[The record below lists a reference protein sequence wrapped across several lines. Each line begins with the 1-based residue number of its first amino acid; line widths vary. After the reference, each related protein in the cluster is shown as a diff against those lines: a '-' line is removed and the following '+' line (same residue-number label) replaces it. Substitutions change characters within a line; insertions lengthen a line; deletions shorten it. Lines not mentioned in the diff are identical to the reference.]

1 MQDNGNI
8 IVYVDDNGKPQ
19 VDVRF
24 QDETVWLTQ
33 AQLVELYQSSKANVS
48 EHIKNIFDEGE
59 LDKNSVV
66 RKFRTTASDGKNYE
80 VNYYNLDMI
89 ISLGYRIKS
98 NIATKFRI
106 WATDRLREYITKGFA
121 IDSERLKNLGGGN
134 HWKELLDEIRDIR
147 SSEKVLYRQVL
158 DLYATAEDYD
168 PKTDQSRKFFAIVQ
182 NKLHYAA
189 HGNTAGEVIYYRVD
203 SDKPFAGMTNFKGK
217 QPTQAEAMVAKNYL
231 SQKELKVLNNL
242 VSAYFDIAEINA
254 MEEKPMRM
262 ADHLREL
269 DTILSSTGRK
279 LLDNAGKVSTKQ
291 AKEKALAE
299 YRKYKAKNLSGVE
312 EDYLENIKKTAKKV
326 KSEVANKE
334 QKNKEDM

>member
-1 MQDNGNI
+1 MMRDSGNV

-33 AQLVELYQSSKANVS
+33 AQLAELYQSSKANVS

-66 RKFRTTASDGKNYE
+66 RNFRTTASDGKNYE

-168 PKTDQSRKFFAIVQ
+168 PKTDQSQRFFAIVQ

-203 SDKPFAGMTNFKGK
+203 SDKPFVGMTNFKGK

-279 LLDNAGKVSTKQ
+279 LLDNSGKISTKQ

-299 YRKYKAKNLSGVE
+299 YRRYKAKNLSGVE
-312 EDYLENIKKTAKKV
+312 EDYLQEL
-326 KSEVANKE
+326 KSVNRRIEGKE
-334 QKNKEDM
+334 

>member
-1 MQDNGNI
+1 MRDNGNI
-8 IVYVDDNGKPQ
+8 VVYVDDNGQPQ

-66 RKFRTTASDGKNYE
+66 RKFRTTASDSKNYE

-168 PKTDQSRKFFAIVQ
+168 PKTDQSQRFFAIVQ

-203 SDKPFAGMTNFKGK
+203 SDKPFVGMTNFKGK

-262 ADHLREL
+262 TDHLREL

-279 LLDNAGKVSTKQ
+279 LLDSAGKISTKQ

-312 EDYLENIKKTAKKV
+312 EDYLENIKKTAKKL
-326 KSEVANKE
+326 KGVA
-334 QKNKEDM
+334 

>member
-1 MQDNGNI
+1 MVQDNGNVL
-8 IVYVDDNGKPQ
+8 VYVDDNGKPQ

-33 AQLVELYQSSKANVS
+33 AQLVDLYQSSKANVS

-89 ISLGYRIKS
+89 ISLGYHIKS

-168 PKTDQSRKFFAIVQ
+168 PNTDQSQRFFAIVQ

-203 SDKPFAGMTNFKGK
+203 SDKPFVGMTNFKGK
-217 QPTQAEAMVAKNYL
+217 HPTQAEAMVAKNYL

-254 MEEKPMRM
+254 MEEKPMSM

-279 LLDNAGKVSTKQ
+279 LLDSAGKISTKQ

-312 EDYLENIKKTAKKV
+312 EDYLQEL
-326 KSEVANKE
+326 KSVNRRIEGKE
-334 QKNKEDM
+334 

>member
-1 MQDNGNI
+1 MMQDSGNV

-33 AQLVELYQSSKANVS
+33 AQLVELYQTSKANVS

-66 RKFRTTASDGKNYE
+66 RNFRTTASDGKNYE

-158 DLYATAEDYD
+158 DLYSTAEDYD
-168 PKTDQSRKFFAIVQ
+168 PKTDQSQKFFAIVQ

-203 SDKPFAGMTNFKGK
+203 SDKPFVGMTNFKGK

-279 LLDNAGKVSTKQ
+279 LLDGAGKISTKQ
-291 AKEKALAE
+291 AKEKALVE
-299 YRKYKAKNLSGVE
+299 YRRYKAKNLSGVE
-312 EDYLENIKKTAKKV
+312 EDYLENIKSIEGELRMRGK
-326 KSEVANKE
+326 
-334 QKNKEDM
+334 

>member
-48 EHIKNIFDEGE
+48 EHIKNIFDESE

-158 DLYATAEDYD
+158 DLYSTAEDYD
-168 PKTDQSRKFFAIVQ
+168 PKTDQSQKFFAIVQ

-203 SDKPFAGMTNFKGK
+203 SDKPFVGMTNFKGK

-254 MEEKPMRM
+254 IEEKPMRM

-279 LLDNAGKVSTKQ
+279 LLDNAGKISTKQ

-312 EDYLENIKKTAKKV
+312 EDYLENIKETAKKL
-326 KSEVANKE
+326 KGVA
-334 QKNKEDM
+334 

>member
-1 MQDNGNI
+1 MRDNGNI
-8 IVYVDDNGKPQ
+8 VVYVDDNGQPQ
-19 VDVRF
+19 IDVRF

-33 AQLVELYQSSKANVS
+33 AQLVDLYQSSKANVS

-59 LDKNSVV
+59 LDKKSVV

-121 IDSERLKNLGGGN
+121 IDSDRLKNLGGGN

-158 DLYATAEDYD
+158 DLYSTAEDYD
-168 PKTDQSRKFFAIVQ
+168 PKADQSQKFFAIVQ

-189 HGNTAGEVIYYRVD
+189 HGNTAGEVIYYRID
-203 SDKPFAGMTNFKGK
+203 SDKPFVGMTNFKGK

-279 LLDNAGKVSTKQ
+279 LLDNAGKISTKQ

-312 EDYLENIKKTAKKV
+312 EDYLENIKKTAKRLGR
-326 KSEVANKE
+326 
-334 QKNKEDM
+334 

>member
-59 LDKNSVV
+59 LDWAATV
-66 RKFRTTASDGKNYE
+66 RKFRTVRNEGDRQVE
-80 VNYYNLDMI
+80 RELEYYNLDMI

-168 PKTDQSRKFFAIVQ
+168 PKTDQSQKFFAIVQ
-182 NKLHYAA
+182 NNYIMQHMA
-189 HGNTAGEVIYYRVD
+189 I
-203 SDKPFAGMTNFKGK
+203 
-217 QPTQAEAMVAKNYL
+217 QPV
-231 SQKELKVLNNL
+231 
-242 VSAYFDIAEINA
+242 
-254 MEEKPMRM
+254 R
-262 ADHLREL
+262 
-269 DTILSSTGRK
+269 
-279 LLDNAGKVSTKQ
+279 
-291 AKEKALAE
+291 
-299 YRKYKAKNLSGVE
+299 
-312 EDYLENIKKTAKKV
+312 
-326 KSEVANKE
+326 
-334 QKNKEDM
+334 

>member
-1 MQDNGNI
+1 MRDNGNI

-66 RKFRTTASDGKNYE
+66 RKFRTTASDSKNYE

-106 WATDRLREYITKGFA
+106 WAADRLREYITKGFA

-168 PKTDQSRKFFAIVQ
+168 PKADQSQKFFAIVQ

-203 SDKPFAGMTNFKGK
+203 SDKPFVGITNFKGK

-279 LLDNAGKVSTKQ
+279 LLDNAGKISTKQ

-312 EDYLENIKKTAKKV
+312 EDYLRELRMLRKNL
-326 KSEVANKE
+326 KE
-334 QKNKEDM
+334 KLV

>member
-1 MQDNGNI
+1 MRDNGNI
-8 IVYVDDNGKPQ
+8 VVYVDDNGQPQ

-106 WATDRLREYITKGFA
+106 WATDRLREYITRGFA

-158 DLYATAEDYD
+158 DLYATAEDND
-168 PKTDQSRKFFAIVQ
+168 PNADQSQKFFAIVQ
-182 NKLHYAA
+182 DKLHYTA
-189 HGNTAGEVIYYRVD
+189 HGSTAGEVIYYRVD
-203 SDKPFAGMTNFKGK
+203 SDKPFAGMTNFKGR

-254 MEEKPMRM
+254 MEEKTMRM
-262 ADHLREL
+262 ADHLHKL

-279 LLDNAGKVSTKQ
+279 LLDSAGKISTKQ

-299 YRKYKAKNLSGVE
+299 YRKYKAKNLSGV
-312 EDYLENIKKTAKKV
+312 
-326 KSEVANKE
+326 
-334 QKNKEDM
+334 

>member
-1 MQDNGNI
+1 MRDNGNI
-8 IVYVDDNGKPQ
+8 VVYVDDNGKPQ

-59 LDKNSVV
+59 LDQSATV
-66 RKFRTTASDGKNYE
+66 RNFRTVRTEGDRQVE
-80 VNYYNLDMI
+80 RELEYYNLDMI

-158 DLYATAEDYD
+158 DLYSTAEDYD
-168 PKTDQSRKFFAIVQ
+168 PKADQSQKFFAIVQ

-203 SDKPFAGMTNFKGK
+203 SDKPFVGMTNFKGK

-242 VSAYFDIAEINA
+242 LSAYFDIAEINA
-254 MEEKPMRM
+254 MEAKP
-262 ADHLREL
+262 
-269 DTILSSTGRK
+269 K
-279 LLDNAGKVSTKQ
+279 LCHCHS
-291 AKEKALAE
+291 
-299 YRKYKAKNLSGVE
+299 
-312 EDYLENIKKTAKKV
+312 
-326 KSEVANKE
+326 
-334 QKNKEDM
+334 

>member
-1 MQDNGNI
+1 MVQDSGNV

-66 RKFRTTASDGKNYE
+66 RKFRTTASDSKNYE

-106 WATDRLREYITKGFA
+106 WATDRLREYITKGFV

-168 PKTDQSRKFFAIVQ
+168 PKADQSQKFFAIVQ

-189 HGNTAGEVIYYRVD
+189 HGNTAGEVLYYRVD
-203 SDKPFAGMTNFKGK
+203 SDKPFVGMTNFKGK

-262 ADHLREL
+262 VDHLREL

-279 LLDNAGKVSTKQ
+279 LLDNAGKISTKQ

-312 EDYLENIKKTAKKV
+312 EDYLENIKRIEGELRMRGK
-326 KSEVANKE
+326 
-334 QKNKEDM
+334 

>member
-1 MQDNGNI
+1 MRDNGNV

-33 AQLVELYQSSKANVS
+33 AQLVDLYQSSKANVS
-48 EHIKNIFDEGE
+48 EHIKNIFDESE
-59 LDKNSVV
+59 LDKKSVV

-134 HWKELLDEIRDIR
+134 HWKQLLDEIRDIR

-168 PKTDQSRKFFAIVQ
+168 PKADQSQKFFAIVQ

-189 HGNTAGEVIYYRVD
+189 HSNTAGEVIYYRVD
-203 SDKPFAGMTNFKGK
+203 SDNPFAGMTNFKGK

-254 MEEKPMRM
+254 IEEKPMSM

-279 LLDNAGKVSTKQ
+279 LLDDAGKISNKQ
-291 AKEKALAE
+291 AKEKALVE

-312 EDYLENIKKTAKKV
+312 EDYLQEL
-326 KSEVANKE
+326 KSVNRRMEGRE
-334 QKNKEDM
+334 

>member
-48 EHIKNIFDEGE
+48 EHIKNIFDESE

-158 DLYATAEDYD
+158 DLYSTAEDYD
-168 PKTDQSRKFFAIVQ
+168 PKTDQSQKFFAIVQ

-203 SDKPFAGMTNFKGK
+203 SDKPFVGMTNFKGK

-279 LLDNAGKVSTKQ
+279 LLDNAGKINTKQ

-312 EDYLENIKKTAKKV
+312 EDYLENIKETAKKL
-326 KSEVANKE
+326 KGVA
-334 QKNKEDM
+334 

>member
-1 MQDNGNI
+1 MRDNGNI
-8 IVYVDDNGKPQ
+8 VVYVDDNGQPQ

-33 AQLVELYQSSKANVS
+33 AQLVDLYQSSKANVS

-158 DLYATAEDYD
+158 DLYSTAEDYD
-168 PKTDQSRKFFAIVQ
+168 PKADQSQKFFAIVQ

-203 SDKPFAGMTNFKGK
+203 SDRPFAGMTNFKGK

-279 LLDNAGKVSTKQ
+279 LLDSAGKISTKQ

-312 EDYLENIKKTAKKV
+312 EDYLENIKKTAKKL
-326 KSEVANKE
+326 KGVA
-334 QKNKEDM
+334 

>member
-1 MQDNGNI
+1 MRDNGNI
-8 IVYVDDNGKPQ
+8 VVYVDDNGQPQ

-66 RKFRTTASDGKNYE
+66 RKFRTTASDSKNYE

-134 HWKELLDEIRDIR
+134 HWKELLDEIRDIH

-168 PKTDQSRKFFAIVQ
+168 PKADQSQKFFAIVQ

-203 SDKPFAGMTNFKGK
+203 SDKPFVGITNFKGK

-254 MEEKPMRM
+254 MEEKQMRM

-269 DTILSSTGRK
+269 DAILSSTGRK
-279 LLDNAGKVSTKQ
+279 LLDNAGKIISTKQ

-312 EDYLENIKKTAKKV
+312 EDYLENIKKTAKKL
-326 KSEVANKE
+326 KGKI
-334 QKNKEDM
+334 K

>member
-1 MQDNGNI
+1 MVQDSGNV

-48 EHIKNIFDEGE
+48 GHIKNIFDEGE
-59 LDKNSVV
+59 LDKKSVV

-121 IDSERLKNLGGGN
+121 IDNERLKNLGGGN

-168 PKTDQSRKFFAIVQ
+168 PKTDQSQRFFAIVQ

-254 MEEKPMRM
+254 MEEKPMSM

-279 LLDNAGKVSTKQ
+279 LLDSAGKISTKQ

-312 EDYLENIKKTAKKV
+312 EDYLENIKRIEGELRIRGK
-326 KSEVANKE
+326 
-334 QKNKEDM
+334 

>member
-66 RKFRTTASDGKNYE
+66 RNFRTTASDGKNYE

-168 PKTDQSRKFFAIVQ
+168 PKTDQSQRFFAIVQ

-203 SDKPFAGMTNFKGK
+203 SDKPFVGMTNFKGK

-279 LLDNAGKVSTKQ
+279 LLDDAGKISTKQ

-299 YRKYKAKNLSGVE
+299 YRRYKAKNLSGVE
-312 EDYLENIKKTAKKV
+312 EDYLDNIKKTAKKL
-326 KSEVANKE
+326 KGKI
-334 QKNKEDM
+334 K

>member
-1 MQDNGNI
+1 
-8 IVYVDDNGKPQ
+8 
-19 VDVRF
+19 
-24 QDETVWLTQ
+24 
-33 AQLVELYQSSKANVS
+33 
-48 EHIKNIFDEGE
+48 
-59 LDKNSVV
+59 
-66 RKFRTTASDGKNYE
+66 
-80 VNYYNLDMI
+80 MI

-98 NIATKFRI
+98 SIATKFRI

-168 PKTDQSRKFFAIVQ
+168 PKADQSQKFFAIVQ

-254 MEEKPMRM
+254 MEEKPMSM
-262 ADHLREL
+262 TDHLREL

-279 LLDNAGKVSTKQ
+279 LLDSAGKISTKQ

-312 EDYLENIKKTAKKV
+312 EDYLENIKKTAKKA
-326 KSEVANKE
+326 KSKVVN
-334 QKNKEDM
+334 

>member
-1 MQDNGNI
+1 MRDNGNV

-33 AQLVELYQSSKANVS
+33 AQLVDLYQSSKANVS

-66 RKFRTTASDGKNYE
+66 RKFRTTASDSKNYE

-168 PKTDQSRKFFAIVQ
+168 PKTDQSQRFFAIVQ

-217 QPTQAEAMVAKNYL
+217 QPTRAEAMIAKNYL

-242 VSAYFDIAEINA
+242 VSAYLDIAEINA
-254 MEEKPMRM
+254 MEEKPMSM

-279 LLDNAGKVSTKQ
+279 LLDSAGKISTKQ

-312 EDYLENIKKTAKKV
+312 EDYLENIKKTAKKL
-326 KSEVANKE
+326 KGVA
-334 QKNKEDM
+334 

>member
-66 RKFRTTASDGKNYE
+66 RNFRTTASDGKNYE

-168 PKTDQSRKFFAIVQ
+168 PKTDQSQRFFAIVQ

-203 SDKPFAGMTNFKGK
+203 SDKPFVGMTNFKGK
-217 QPTQAEAMVAKNYL
+217 QPTQAEDMVAKNYL

-279 LLDNAGKVSTKQ
+279 LLDNAGKISTKQ

-299 YRKYKAKNLSGVE
+299 YRRYKAKNLSGVE
-312 EDYLENIKKTAKKV
+312 EDYLRELKLVNRRI
-326 KSEVANKE
+326 EGKE
-334 QKNKEDM
+334 

>member
-48 EHIKNIFDEGE
+48 EHIKNIFDESE

-80 VNYYNLDMI
+80 VNYYNLDMV

-158 DLYATAEDYD
+158 DLYSTAEDYD
-168 PKTDQSRKFFAIVQ
+168 PKTDQSQKFFAIVQ

-203 SDKPFAGMTNFKGK
+203 SDKPFVGMTNFKGK

-279 LLDNAGKVSTKQ
+279 LLDNAGKISTKQ

-312 EDYLENIKKTAKKV
+312 EDYLENIKETAKKL
-326 KSEVANKE
+326 KGVA
-334 QKNKEDM
+334 

>member
-1 MQDNGNI
+1 MRDNGNV

-24 QDETVWLTQ
+24 QDATVWLTQ
-33 AQLVELYQSSKANVS
+33 AQLVDLYQSSKANVS

-59 LDKNSVV
+59 LDKKSVV

-158 DLYATAEDYD
+158 DLYAAAEDYD
-168 PKTDQSRKFFAIVQ
+168 PKADQSQKFFAIVQ

-189 HGNTAGEVIYYRVD
+189 HGNTADEVIYYRVD

-231 SQKELKVLNNL
+231 SQKELKVLSNL

-254 MEEKPMRM
+254 MKEKPMSM

-279 LLDNAGKVSTKQ
+279 LLDNAGKISTKQ

-299 YRKYKAKNLSGVE
+299 YRKYRAKNLSME
-312 EDYLENIKKTAKKV
+312 YLENIKKTAKKV
-326 KSEVANKE
+326 KSEVVNKE
-334 QKNKEDM
+334 QKNRENI